1 MENLIIIPARLE
13 SSRLPNKPLAK
24 ISGLPMIVHVMNRA
38 IESECG
44 DVIVATP
51 NQEIFDT
58 ISLHNGIAMMTELSH
73 ESGSDRIFEALE
85 KYDKNDKYKKIINLQ
100 GDLPNINPSLINKT
114 YNLLEENLGADI
126 STLCSPIIDNKEFEN
141 PNVVKA
147 YIENPTAPIYA
158 NDFVRMPGSYQHNNL
173 YHHLGIY
180 GYKRESLKKFI
191 NTNQSLREKEFKL
204 EQLRA
209 LDNDMKIVI
218 DLIDEMPIGVD
229 TEEDLYNVRK
239 ELE

>member
-13 SSRLPNKPLAK
+13 SSRLPNKPLAQ
-24 ISGLPMIVHVMNRA
+24 IADLPMIVHVMNRA
-38 IESECG
+38 VESKCG

-51 NQEIFDT
+51 NQEIFDI
-58 ISLHNGIAMMTELSH
+58 ISTHNGIAVMTKFSH

-85 KYDKNDKYKKIINLQ
+85 KYDQDEKYEKIINLQ
-100 GDLPNINPSLINKT
+100 GDLPTINPSLINQT
-114 YNLLEENLGADI
+114 CNLLEENLDADI
-126 STLCSPIIDNKEFEN
+126 STLCSPIFDNKEFEN
-141 PNVVKA
+141 PNIVKA
-147 YIENPTAPIYA
+147 YIKNPSKPTYA
-158 NDFVRMPGSYQHNNL
+158 DDFVRMPGSYNYDKL

-180 GYKRESLKKFI
+180 GYKRSSLKKFI
-191 NTNQSLREKEFKL
+191 STNQSAREKDCKL

-218 DLIDEMPIGVD
+218 DFINDIPIGVD
-229 TEEDLYNVRK
+229 TEDDLYNVRK

>member
-13 SSRLPNKPLAK
+13 SSRLPNKPLAQ
-24 ISGLPMIVHVMNRA
+24 IADLPMIVHVMNRA
-38 IESECG
+38 VESKCG

-51 NQEIFDT
+51 NQEIFDIINT
-58 ISLHNGIAMMTELSH
+58 HNGIAVMTKFSH

-85 KYDKNDKYKKIINLQ
+85 KYDQDEKYEKIINLQ
-100 GDLPNINPSLINKT
+100 GDLPTINPSLINQT
-114 YNLLEENLGADI
+114 CNLLEENLDADI
-126 STLCSPIIDNKEFEN
+126 STLCSPIFDNKEFEN
-141 PNVVKA
+141 PNIVKA
-147 YIENPTAPIYA
+147 YIKNPSKPTYA
-158 NDFVRMPGSYQHNNL
+158 DDFVRMPGSYNYDKL

-180 GYKRESLKKFI
+180 GYKRSSLKKFI
-191 NTNQSLREKEFKL
+191 STNQSAREKDYKL

-218 DLIDEMPIGVD
+218 DFIKDIPIGVD
-229 TEEDLYNVRK
+229 TEDDLYNVRK

>member
-1 MENLIIIPARLE
+1 
-13 SSRLPNKPLAK
+13 
-24 ISGLPMIVHVMNRA
+24 
-38 IESECG
+38 
-44 DVIVATP
+44 
-51 NQEIFDT
+51 
-58 ISLHNGIAMMTELSH
+58 
-73 ESGSDRIFEALE
+73 
-85 KYDKNDKYKKIINLQ
+85 
-100 GDLPNINPSLINKT
+100 
-114 YNLLEENLGADI
+114 
-126 STLCSPIIDNKEFEN
+126 
-141 PNVVKA
+141 
-147 YIENPTAPIYA
+147 
-158 NDFVRMPGSYQHNNL
+158 MPGSYQHNNL

-218 DLIDEMPIGVD
+218 DLIDEIPIGVD

>member
-13 SSRLPNKPLAK
+13 SSRLPNKPLAE
-24 ISGLPMIVHVMNRA
+24 IANLPMIVHVMNRA
-38 IESECG
+38 VESKCG

-58 ISLHNGIAMMTELSH
+58 ISLHKGTAVMTKFSH

-85 KYDKNDKYKKIINLQ
+85 KYDKKSKYKKIINLQ
-100 GDLPNINPSLINKT
+100 GDLPNINPSLIKKT
-114 YNLLEENLGADI
+114 YNLLADNIDADI
-126 STLCSPIIDNKEFEN
+126 STLCSPITDNKEFEN

-147 YIENPTAPIYA
+147 YIEDSAKPIYA
-158 NDFVRMPGSYQHNNL
+158 DDFLRIPGSYDYNKL

-191 NTNQSLREKEFKL
+191 STSQSLREKQLKL

-218 DLIDEMPIGVD
+218 DLIDEIPIGVD

>member
-13 SSRLPNKPLAK
+13 SSRLPNKPLAE
-24 ISGLPMIVHVMNRA
+24 IANLPMIVHVMNRA
-38 IESECG
+38 VESKCG

-51 NQEIFDT
+51 NQEIFDI
-58 ISLHNGIAMMTELSH
+58 ISTHNGIAVMTKFSH

-85 KYDKNDKYKKIINLQ
+85 KYDQDEKYEKIINLQ
-100 GDLPNINPSLINKT
+100 GDLPTINPSLINQT
-114 YNLLEENLGADI
+114 CNLLEENLDADI
-126 STLCSPIIDNKEFEN
+126 STLCSPIFDNKEFEN
-141 PNVVKA
+141 PNIVKA
-147 YIENPTAPIYA
+147 YIKNPSKPTYA
-158 NDFVRMPGSYQHNNL
+158 DDFVRMPGSYNYDKL

-180 GYKRESLKKFI
+180 GYKRSSLKKFI
-191 NTNQSLREKEFKL
+191 STNQSAREKDYKL

-218 DLIDEMPIGVD
+218 DFIKDIPIGVD
-229 TEEDLYNVRK
+229 TEDDLYNVRK